1 MTTASGSVRYYDAER
16 RRRIVDAQLMAAGP
30 DGRHRPGVRQAQRF
44 AALQQPE
51 QVAGLDPGFF
61 GKRRRLHFAAEPD
74 DRPLGLWLL
83 HRLPSSSLY
92 VKHDIMSIAT
102 TS

>member
-1 MTTASGSVRYYDAER
+1 
-16 RRRIVDAQLMAAGP
+16 MAAGP